1 MCFQIE
7 LSRNERFSKELDMF
21 LPATENK
28 TEAVIVPGIRLS
40 DLRLISDPKF
50 KLKLC
55 VLNLFY
61 VQIMKDVSPGHL
73 DHKSIF

>member
-28 TEAVIVPGIRLS
+28 TEAAIVPGIRLS
-40 DLRLISDPKF
+40 DLRLISDPKVQVE
-50 KLKLC
+50 
-55 VLNLFY
+55 VLRSQSLLLS
-61 VQIMKDVSPGHL
+61 Q
-73 DHKSIF
+73 

>member
-28 TEAVIVPGIRLS
+28 TKATIVSGIRLS
-40 DLRLISDPKF
+40 DLRLISDPK
-50 KLKLC
+50 
-55 VLNLFY
+55 
-61 VQIMKDVSPGHL
+61 VQVETLRSQSL
-73 DHKSIF
+73 LLSQ